1 MCIECQKNIVK
12 KIYHY
17 DYIDRKSIDISFIPL
32 GHVQLNDKNYYR
44 FFYFLLL
51 LNYLRIVKSNL
62 FLLILRGKKTLYII
76 VDGHICAYLPHKTMM
91 RQWCKCCLHF
101 FSIIE
106 YRRTTLVN
114 VVYNE
119 VHSLSPRSGWTATNL
134 NTNICSIK
142 ATVFKINKQTSR
154 WAMSMTKRS
163 MFLCIVFKF
172 SGENKS

>member
-1 MCIECQKNIVK
+1 MIRIIICFFIFVVIIVV
-12 KIYHY
+12 
-17 DYIDRKSIDISFIPL
+17 L
-32 GHVQLNDKNYYR
+32 W
-44 FFYFLLL
+44 
-51 LNYLRIVKSNL
+51 NL
-62 FLLILRGKKTLYII
+62 ICFCWYNEEKRLYII

-134 NTNICSIK
+134 NINICSIK
-142 ATVFKINKQTSR
+142 ATVFKINKQTSG
-154 WAMSMTKRS
+154 WAMGMTKRS